1 MAKLRDWQGTTELPI
16 QSYAA
21 CTSSA
26 APRACNI
33 GCHRPFVIISFF
45 TTADGNVARLL
56 LVDPDMSRPLNF
68 ADVAV
73 RAEGDHWVVVDH
85 ADRPVLEQRFSDR
98 FSAISLGL
106 LVARQQGGAVWLDEV
121 DEAPRVPAHMQI
133 FH

>member
-1 MAKLRDWQGTTELPI
+1 
-16 QSYAA
+16 
-21 CTSSA
+21 
-26 APRACNI
+26 
-33 GCHRPFVIISFF
+33 
-45 TTADGNVARLL
+45 VARLL

-85 ADRPVLEQRFSDR
+85 ADRPVLDQRFSDR

-106 LVARQQGGAVWLDEV
+106 LVARQQGGAVWIDEM
-121 DEAPRVPAHMQI
+121 DETPRVPSHMQI

>member
-1 MAKLRDWQGTTELPI
+1 M
-16 QSYAA
+16 QSYAPCA
-21 CTSSA
+21 GSATSQARDERRDQSL
-26 APRACNI
+26 
-33 GCHRPFVIISFF
+33 VIIFLF
-45 TTADGNVARLL
+45 TSCDGNVARLV
-56 LVDPDMSRPLNF
+56 LVDPHMSRPLNF

-85 ADRPVLEQRFSDR
+85 ADRPVLDQRFNDR

-106 LVARQQGGAVWLDEV
+106 LVAHQQGGAVWIDEV